1 MQTLADAEKMQAW
14 SREQKRSGARIGFVP
29 TMGFLHEGHLQLV
42 DAAKAHSDRVVLSIF
57 VNPTQFGPGEDLDRY
72 PRDLERDLRLAA
84 ERGVDL
90 CFTPSVEAIYPEGDQ
105 TSVVVTEL
113 TRGLCGP
120 FRPGHFRGVTTVV
133 AKLFN
138 LVDPDVAVFGE
149 KDFQQLRIL
158 ERMVRDLKFPLEIL
172 AVPTHREADGLAMSS
187 RNVYLSPEDRQ
198 EALRI
203 IQGLRRA
210 QQALAAGELRAS
222 VLQQV
227 ARDTM
232 TAGGR
237 LQVEY
242 LEVVDAQDLKPVER
256 VVKPARILT
265 AVYLN
270 QTRLID
276 NVPLTHD
283 PAPQAS

>member
-57 VNPTQFGPGEDLDRY
+57 VNPTQFAPGEDLDRY

-120 FRPGHFRGVTTVV
+120 FRPGHFRGVATVV

-198 EALRI
+198 EALLRLATGG
-203 IQGLRRA
+203 QGYHDRRGA
-210 QQALAAGELRAS
+210 TPGGIS
-222 VLQQV
+222 GG
-227 ARDTM
+227 
-232 TAGGR
+232 GGR
-237 LQVEY
+237 SRPETGGTGGETRPHSDRCL
-242 LEVVDAQDLKPVER
+242 LESNP
-256 VVKPARILT
+256 P
-265 AVYLN
+265 
-270 QTRLID
+270 
-276 NVPLTHD
+276 H
-283 PAPQAS
+283 